1 MNDPLLVFSAYTLLK
16 KFPGIDTA
24 TKLLF
29 MILVNTAGFS
39 DLNAQNFLFII
50 SLLSPVGWEA
60 AILLT

>member
-16 KFPGIDTA
+16 KFSGIDTA

-29 MILVNTAGFS
+29 MILVNAAGFS
-39 DLNAQNFLFII
+39 DLNAQNSLFII